1 MIIATS
7 INALNEILSNL
18 NGKSIGFV
26 PTMGALHEGHLSLIQ
41 KSNQKSDITICSIFV
56 NPAQFNQQ
64 ADFEHYPK
72 TVEDD
77 THLLKQNNCTILFLP
92 SVEEVYPHGY
102 KSTTTYNVGFIEN
115 ILEGK
120 YRPGH
125 FQGVCLVIE
134 RFLKIIP
141 SDYLFLG
148 QKDYQQCMVIEHL
161 LNEIQLDKKPSI
173 EILPTLRDQTGLA
186 MSSRN
191 RRLNHDEKKSAA
203 YMHKALIYIVENLRP
218 GNEDNC
224 IEEASQLL
232 ITNGF
237 DKVDYITIADAKTL
251 QIIHHWDG
259 ERQLVVLSA
268 AFIRE
273 VRLIDNLLFSK

>member
-1 MIIATS
+1 MLVATS

-18 NGKSIGFV
+18 KGKSIGFV

-41 KSNQKSDITICSIFV
+41 NSNQKADITICSIFV

-64 ADFEHYPK
+64 ADFDHYPK
-72 TVEDD
+72 TVDD
-77 THLLKQNNCTILFLP
+77 DIQLLKQSNCTILFLP
-92 SVEEVYPHGY
+92 SVEEVYPNGY
-102 KSTTTYNVGFIEN
+102 KSTTTYNLGFIEN

-134 RFLKIIP
+134 RLLRIIS

-148 QKDYQQCMVIEHL
+148 QKDYQQCMVIEQL
-161 LNEIQLDKKPSI
+161 LNLIQLVKKPTI
-173 EILPTLRDQTGLA
+173 AVLPTLREQTGLA

-191 RRLNHDEKKSAA
+191 RRLNLDERKSAA
-203 YMHKALIYIVENLRP
+203 HMYKALFFIVENLRP
-218 GNEDNC
+218 GNEDKC
-224 IEEASQLL
+224 IEDAFQLL
-232 ITNGF
+232 LTNGF

-251 QIIHHWDG
+251 QIVHHWDG
-259 ERQLVVLSA
+259 EQQLVVLGA